1 VLKFQQIMLNIQ
13 HKVNCSGIATKLGRC
28 HLVNQNMGTLRWADL
43 RLAALTTI
51 LVLAAY
57 IGVVQ
62 GFNAAH
68 SARNLAESATA
79 AAQLGY
85 GTLAFFALIA
95 ILQKHRF
102 ARPLI
107 EFFGAIFVATAIM
120 MPVVFENA
128 TVKRGIL
135 SGVVASLLVALI
147 VWLWGTLQQAPA
159 AREIKTEKT
168 RAPVQAE
175 AREDAIDREL
185 AELKKR
191 MRQTE
196 PALATSGPVFSVRL

>member
-1 VLKFQQIMLNIQ
+1 
-13 HKVNCSGIATKLGRC
+13 
-28 HLVNQNMGTLRWADL
+28 MGTLRWADL

-79 AAQLGY
+79 AAELGY

-95 ILQKHRF
+95 ILQEHRF

-128 TVKRGIL
+128 TVKRGII

-147 VWLWGTLQQAPA
+147 VWLWGTLQKAPV
-159 AREIKTEKT
+159 ARDVKREKT
-168 RAPVQAE
+168 PAPVQVE
-175 AREDAIDREL
+175 SRETAIDREL
-185 AELKKR
+185 AELKRK
-191 MRQTE
+191 MRAME
-196 PALATSGPVFSVRL
+196 PALVTTGPTRL